1 MRSLSLTNQ
10 KMGSPLSGVWVFI
23 VKPKPGDTGDAM
35 LEQLQREFAEHSCKE
50 DVSQAAARTVKKAT
64 S

>member
-1 MRSLSLTNQ
+1 
-10 KMGSPLSGVWVFI
+10 
-23 VKPKPGDTGDAM
+23 M

>member
-1 MRSLSLTNQ
+1 
-10 KMGSPLSGVWVFI
+10 MGSPLSGVCTGCGMVFI

>member
-1 MRSLSLTNQ
+1 M
-10 KMGSPLSGVWVFI
+10 VFI